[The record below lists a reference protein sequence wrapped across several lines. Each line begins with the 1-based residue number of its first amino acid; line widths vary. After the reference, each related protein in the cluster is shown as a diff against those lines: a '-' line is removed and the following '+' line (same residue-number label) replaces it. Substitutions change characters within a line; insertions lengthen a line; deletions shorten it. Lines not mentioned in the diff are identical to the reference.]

1 MDAYAALQAV
11 INGLLTGALY
21 ALVGMGLA
29 LIFGVMRI
37 VNFAHGA
44 FMMLGM
50 YVTYV
55 LFIRTGVSPYALFVV
70 TGLVLFAFGYAV
82 YFALLRPIHG
92 QSDFMQILLTMG
104 IGLICSDAVLLIF
117 GADYHQIN
125 IPLQDRN
132 FRFGQQIS
140 VNAPWVVSFAIA
152 AGLALALYLF
162 VMRTMTGR
170 AARAIAQNRYAAP
183 LMGINVFRVQAI
195 SFAVGSAAAGIAGA
209 LLLPVFY
216 LYPGVGDQFTLK
228 AFVMVV
234 LGGMELNRRRRACRA
249 RARSGRE
256 SHEPLLGQRVGAGG
270 GLRDLRAGAVVE
282 AERDLR
288 KADGMRRSHLARG
301 RCGPGPVAAGTDW
314 SCRPITSCR
323 CCFAST
329 CSPRWDW
336 RGTWSAAT
344 RASSRSGTPRT
355 SAPGPT
361 GWRSSPGNSGCRP
374 GWRCWSASPAA
385 LACALLIGGVSFRLR
400 GPYFVLSTIAFAEIL
415 RLAAKNLPGLTGGD
429 VGVPVPALF
438 HGNINRS
445 FYWAAVTLASL
456 AFALTV
462 IISRAKFGYYLMA
475 IREDEDTALSVGI
488 DAARIKVAVLL
499 ISAALTAVAGALY
512 ASIFLFVVPDQVL
525 ALDVSNE
532 IAIVAMLGGAGTV
545 LGPIVGSVVLETAS
559 EIFKNT
565 FKEAHLLIYGV
576 LLVVVVLFM
585 PGGIVGTITGLL
597 RRREMP
603 GEKA

>member
-1 MDAYAALQAV
+1 VDPYAALQAV

-55 LFIRTGVSPYALFVV
+55 LFIRTGISPYALFVV
-70 TGLVLFAFGYAV
+70 TGLALFAFGYAV

-152 AGLALALYLF
+152 VALALALYLF

-234 LGGMELNRRRRACRA
+234 LGGMG
-249 RARSGRE
+249 SI
-256 SHEPLLGQRVGAGG
+256 VG
-270 GLRDLRAGAVVE
+270 
-282 AERDLR
+282 
-288 KADGMRRSHLARG
+288 
-301 RCGPGPVAAGTDW
+301 
-314 SCRPITSCR
+314 
-323 CCFAST
+323 
-329 CSPRWDW
+329 
-336 RGTWSAAT
+336 
-344 RASSRSGTPRT
+344 
-355 SAPGPT
+355 
-361 GWRSSPGNSGCRP
+361 
-374 GWRCWSASPAA
+374 AA
-385 LACALLIGGVSFRLR
+385 LAGLVLGVVENLTSLYWGNEWALAVDFAI
-400 GPYFVLSTIAFAEIL
+400 FVLVL
-415 RLAAKNLPGLTGGD
+415 
-429 VGVPVPALF
+429 
-438 HGNINRS
+438 
-445 FYWAAVTLASL
+445 SL
-456 AFALTV
+456 KPSGIFGRQTV
-462 IISRAKFGYYLMA
+462 
-475 IREDEDTALSVGI
+475 
-488 DAARIKVAVLL
+488 
-499 ISAALTAVAGALY
+499 
-512 ASIFLFVVPDQVL
+512 
-525 ALDVSNE
+525 
-532 IAIVAMLGGAGTV
+532 
-545 LGPIVGSVVLETAS
+545 
-559 EIFKNT
+559 
-565 FKEAHLLIYGV
+565 
-576 LLVVVVLFM
+576 
-585 PGGIVGTITGLL
+585 
-597 RRREMP
+597 
-603 GEKA
+603 

>member
-1 MDAYAALQAV
+1 MDVYAALQAV

-55 LFIRTGVSPYALFVV
+55 LFTRTGISPYVLFVV
-70 TGLVLFAFGYAV
+70 TGLALFAFGYGV

-125 IPLQDRN
+125 IPLQDKN
-132 FRFGQQIS
+132 FRFGPQIS

-152 AGLALALYLF
+152 VGLALALYLF

-234 LGGMELNRRRRACRA
+234 LGGMG
-249 RARSGRE
+249 SI
-256 SHEPLLGQRVGAGG
+256 VG
-270 GLRDLRAGAVVE
+270 
-282 AERDLR
+282 
-288 KADGMRRSHLARG
+288 
-301 RCGPGPVAAGTDW
+301 
-314 SCRPITSCR
+314 
-323 CCFAST
+323 
-329 CSPRWDW
+329 
-336 RGTWSAAT
+336 
-344 RASSRSGTPRT
+344 
-355 SAPGPT
+355 
-361 GWRSSPGNSGCRP
+361 
-374 GWRCWSASPAA
+374 AA
-385 LACALLIGGVSFRLR
+385 LAGLVLGVVENLTSLYWGNEWALAVDFAIFLL
-400 GPYFVLSTIAFAEIL
+400 VLSLKPSGI
-415 RLAAKNLPGLTGGD
+415 
-429 VGVPVPALF
+429 
-438 HGNINRS
+438 
-445 FYWAAVTLASL
+445 
-456 AFALTV
+456 
-462 IISRAKFGYYLMA
+462 FG
-475 IREDEDTALSVGI
+475 RQTA
-488 DAARIKVAVLL
+488 
-499 ISAALTAVAGALY
+499 
-512 ASIFLFVVPDQVL
+512 
-525 ALDVSNE
+525 
-532 IAIVAMLGGAGTV
+532 
-545 LGPIVGSVVLETAS
+545 
-559 EIFKNT
+559 
-565 FKEAHLLIYGV
+565 
-576 LLVVVVLFM
+576 
-585 PGGIVGTITGLL
+585 
-597 RRREMP
+597 
-603 GEKA
+603 